1 VTSVQPTTKTG
12 WQRLPQEISALPFAL
27 ANVVMTDKLT
37 LSASRPIDSQAMKYV
52 TGKVPHPWP
61 HSSAPWHLV
70 QKSHTLSPP
79 MLFFL
84 PSLSAWVPVLSS
96 VLPHPPYYSRSFIQH
111 DTVGR
116 EGSHQLRLWNSQYQS
131 PGDKKELSPVSF
143 TPMPPPHT
151 HTHTDTLPPSPI
163 QASQPPLRHPSS
175 FLAPSLICTSCE

>member
-1 VTSVQPTTKTG
+1 MRAVTSVHPTTKTG
-12 WQRLPQEISALPFAL
+12 WQRPPQGTSALPFVL
-27 ANVVMTDKLT
+27 ANVVRAEKWT
-37 LSASRPIDSQAMKYV
+37 LSASRPIDSQAIKYV

-70 QKSHTLSPP
+70 QKSHTLSPLMP
-79 MLFFL
+79 FFL

-116 EGSHQLRLWNSQYQS
+116 EGSHQLRLCNSQYQS
-131 PGDKKELSPVSF
+131 PGDKKAEPCVFYSNA
-143 TPMPPPHT
+143 PPHT
-151 HTHTDTLPPSPI
+151 LPPNPI
-163 QASQPPLRHPSS
+163 QASQPPPRHPSP